1 MSDLLAL
8 WKCFL
13 TSNPT
18 ISCCATGPCSLVA
31 DGANTTQF
39 LNSHE
44 LTQYMSRRTVDNFLS
59 LGLNNPNQLVR
70 AMSLKGLS
78 SALMHP
84 EKVRAGAARS
94 YPRKTSGRRRHVRRA
109 STAGQIGRGGWG
121 RQGRPRQEG
130 GGERLG
136 NV

>member
-1 MSDLLAL
+1 
-8 WKCFL
+8 
-13 TSNPT
+13 
-18 ISCCATGPCSLVA
+18 
-31 DGANTTQF
+31 
-39 LNSHE
+39 
-44 LTQYMSRRTVDNFLS
+44 MSRRTVDNFLS

-94 YPRKTSGRRRHVRRA
+94 YPMKTSGRRRHVRRA

-121 RQGRPRQEG
+121 RQGRPRQEKG
-130 GGERLG
+130 GTFGERLG
-136 NV
+136 NGAALHAAGILEFQGRRGL